1 MDDAPPSVFSETPLM
16 TDSAVTHAA
25 SAEPKAEELFTL
37 AGKGV
42 VFSHW
47 ARRQGDRTALLSPRG
62 NRSFSELNGNANRL
76 LAHLRAAGLVS
87 GDGVAL
93 VCGNIPQFIETYLA
107 CQRGGLRLTP
117 INWHLAPHEASY
129 ILNDCE
135 AKAWVVQG
143 EFLEL
148 TKPAPTDKVLT
159 RLTTGVARGGFES
172 YARAIEARDPADPS
186 DPVIGTVML
195 YTSGTTGKPK
205 GVMRQAPIILPPQR
219 ENSLCDY
226 RDGDLNLLC
235 GPAYHGGPLTFDI
248 AFALASGIPILMMER
263 FDAAQWLSLV
273 GKYRVTHSHMVSTMF
288 RRLLA
293 LPEET
298 RKAADLSSIKRI
310 FHGAAPT
317 SPEIKRAMI
326 DWFGPV
332 LHEYYGATEASPGI
346 GITSED
352 WLKKPGSVGR
362 IPAGS
367 PASIRDADGNL
378 CAPGEIGFVSFPYN
392 PATSASYFRA
402 PEKNAETFGRSH
414 FSVGDLGYVDEDGY
428 LYLTGRSAEVI
439 ISGGVNIY
447 PQEIDNALASHPAI
461 REVCTVGVP
470 NEEWGE
476 EVKAVIALAGDFA
489 PSPEL
494 ERHLLTYARER
505 LASFKLPRSFDFVDA
520 IPHSE
525 AGKVLRGE
533 VRRGYWT
540 AGTRQI

>member
-1 MDDAPPSVFSETPLM
+1 MDDAPPSVFSNEPPM
-16 TDSAVTHAA
+16 TDRSAALTAPGVPT
-25 SAEPKAEELFTL
+25 AEELFAL
-37 AGKGV
+37 AGKGML
-42 VFSHW
+42 FSHW
-47 ARRQGDRTALLSPRG
+47 ARRNGDRTALLSPRG
-62 NRSFSELNGNANRL
+62 NRSFAELNANANRL
-76 LAHLRAAGLVS
+76 LGHFRAAGLTP

-93 VCGNIPQFIETYLA
+93 LCGNIPQFIETYLA

-117 INWHLAPHEASY
+117 INWHLSPREASY
-129 ILNDCE
+129 ILADCE

-143 EFLEL
+143 EFVDL
-148 TKPAPTDKVLT
+148 TRPAPTGAVLA
-159 RLTTGVARGGFES
+159 RLTTGVARDDFES
-172 YARAIEARDPADPS
+172 YARAIGAQDPS
-186 DPVIGTVML
+186 DPSDPAIGTVML
-195 YTSGTTGKPK
+195 YTSGTTGQPK
-205 GVMRQAPIILPPQR
+205 GVMRQNPIVLMPQR

-248 AFALASGIPILMMER
+248 AFAIASGIPLLMMER

-293 LPEET
+293 LPEDV
-298 RKAADLSSIKRI
+298 RNAADLSSLKRI

-317 SPEIKRAMI
+317 SPDVKRAMI

-362 IPAGS
+362 IPEGS
-367 PASIRDADGNL
+367 PASIRDADGNP
-378 CAPGEIGFVSFPYN
+378 CAPGEIGLVSFPYN

-447 PQEIDNALASHPAI
+447 PQEVDNALASHPAV
-461 REVCTVGVP
+461 REVCTVGAP
-470 NEEWGE
+470 NDEWGE
-476 EVKAVIALAGDFA
+476 EVKAVIALADGFA

-494 ERHLLTYARER
+494 ERHLLAYAREQ
-505 LASFKLPRSFDFVDA
+505 LASFKIPRSIDFVDA
-520 IPHSE
+520 VPHSE
-525 AGKVLRGE
+525 AGKVLRAD
-533 VRRGYWT
+533 VRRAYW
-540 AGTRQI
+540 AAATRQI

>member
-1 MDDAPPSVFSETPLM
+1 M
-16 TDSAVTHAA
+16 TDSAVADPAEAETTTGQLFALAA
-25 SAEPKAEELFTL
+25 
-37 AGKGV
+37 KGML
-42 VFSHW
+42 FSHW
-47 ARRQGDRTALLSPRG
+47 AHRNGDRTALLSPGG
-62 NRSFSELNGNANRL
+62 NRSFAELNGNANRL
-76 LAHLRAAGLVS
+76 LAHFRAAGLVP

-93 VCGNIPQFIETYLA
+93 LCGNIPQFIETHLA
-107 CQRGGLRLTP
+107 CQRGGFRLTP

-129 ILNDCE
+129 ILDDCE

-143 EFLEL
+143 EFLDL
-148 TKPAPTDKVLT
+148 TKPAATGAVRT
-159 RLTTGVARGGFES
+159 RLTTGVARDGFAS
-172 YARAIEARDPADPS
+172 YARAIEAQDPADPS

-195 YTSGTTGKPK
+195 YTSGTTGRPK
-205 GVMRQAPIILPPQR
+205 GVMRQAPIILMPQR

-273 GKYRVTHSHMVSTMF
+273 DKYRVTHSHMVSTMF

-293 LPEET
+293 LPEEI
-298 RKAADLSSIKRI
+298 RKTADLASLKRI

-317 SPEIKRAMI
+317 SPEVKRAMI

-362 IPAGS
+362 IPDGS
-367 PASIRDADGNL
+367 PASMRDADGNP
-378 CAPGEIGFVSFPYN
+378 CAPGEIGLVSFPYN
-392 PATSASYFRA
+392 PATSARYFRA

-414 FSVGDLGYVDEDGY
+414 FSVGDLGYVDADGY

-447 PQEIDNALASHPAI
+447 PQEVDNALASHPAI

-476 EVKAVIALAGDFA
+476 EVKAVIALAEGFT

-494 ERHLLTYARER
+494 EVHLLTYARER
-505 LASFKLPRSFDFVDA
+505 LASFKLPRSIDFVDA

-525 AGKVLRGE
+525 AGKVQRAE
-533 VRRGYWT
+533 VRRGYWAT
-540 AGTRQI
+540 GARQI